1 MSLSMNSAGDAGL
14 WWEITDECVED
25 TDKEKSN
32 AVTNLL
38 KKLPLYDC
46 SEGIVFYTFNDK
58 KFPSTW
64 TFLTGGG

>member
-1 MSLSMNSAGDAGL
+1 MNSAGNTSL
-14 WWEITDECVED
+14 WWEISDYCGED
-25 TDKEKSN
+25 DAIST
-32 AVTNLL
+32 LL

-46 SEGIVFYTFNDK
+46 SSGIVFYTFNDK